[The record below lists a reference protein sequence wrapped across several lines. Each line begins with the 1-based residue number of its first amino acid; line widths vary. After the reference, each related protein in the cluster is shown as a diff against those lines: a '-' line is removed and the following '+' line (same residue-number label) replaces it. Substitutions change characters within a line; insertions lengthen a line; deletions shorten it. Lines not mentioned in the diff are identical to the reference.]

1 MKTLLS
7 VLLFFAVSVS
17 QAAPIQPSDL
27 TVDDNGDLDIFVL
40 CALSGACVDD
50 IPLVAFM
57 TVGSNITPDQAEI
70 DIADKIPLNF
80 DPFTGNPLPGD
91 EIRVARTD
99 FGFAYEAEGITLTP
113 DEWVQLLVFNGGQWV
128 ADVFMTQTGPDSFVL
143 DFPTQVQLL
152 AVDANAEVSPVP
164 IPAPALLFGA
174 GILGLVGVARRS

>member
-1 MKTLLS
+1 MKTLFATLLS
-7 VLLFFAVSVS
+7 LFATLSN
-17 QAAPIQPSDL
+17 AAPIQPSDL
-27 TVDDNGDLDIFVL
+27 TVDDNGDLDVFVL

-70 DIADKIPLNF
+70 DLADKIPLNF

-99 FGFAYEAEGITLTP
+99 FGFAYEAEGIVLTP

-128 ADVFMTQTGPDSFVL
+128 ADAFMTQTGPDSFIL

-152 AVDANAEVSPVP
+152 AVDANADISSVP
-164 IPAPALLFGA
+164 IPPAAWLFGA
-174 GILGLVGVARRS
+174 GLLGLVSVARRS